1 MLKAFMKWLR
11 GFLIITI
18 SGSAQDR
25 FLNICA
31 RNNLDMWN
39 VKPEDDGTRVY
50 ISRKNYRRMLP
61 YVDKTGV
68 ELKVHDKRGLPFF
81 FYKYRKR
88 KCFALCLLLC
98 ICTIYVFTLFIWDIN
113 ISGETMYTKEQ
124 IRRDIMDNYISLGT
138 FKRNVDCAEL
148 EKELRARYDRVAWI
162 SCEIKGTQL
171 NITLTETL
179 EPEMI
184 RESET
189 PCNIVAVK
197 DGLVT
202 DIITRSG
209 TAVVSGGD
217 EVKKGDILITGVVN
231 IYNDFDELLETQYLP
246 SSGDVYAII
255 EYQYEDS
262 FSMEYY
268 DKEYDSKESKYYGIG
283 FGENFFMPFRP
294 KSEKNV
300 EQVTEDKKLVL
311 AGDFYL
317 PLSIRQTVT
326 RKYVPVLKK
335 YTEAEAKEKAK
346 KRQTVYLSD
355 LRKKGV
361 EILENNVTI
370 EIVNGSCVASGVIVT
385 REIIGI
391 PSEINMIE
399 QEGEIPADDDN

>member
-1 MLKAFMKWLR
+1 MLKAIMKWLR

-25 FLNICA
+25 FLNICS
-31 RNNLDMWN
+31 RNNIIMWN
-39 VKPEDDGTRVY
+39 VKPTENGTNVY
-50 ISRKNYRRMLP
+50 ISRRNYKQMLP
-61 YVDKTGV
+61 YAEKTGV
-68 ELKVHDKRGLPFF
+68 ELKINDKRGLPFF

-98 ICTIYVFTLFIWDIN
+98 ICTIYAFTLFIWDIN
-113 ISGETMYTKEQ
+113 ISGETVYTKEQ
-124 IRRDIMDNYISLGT
+124 IRQDIIDNYISLGT
-138 FKRNVDCAEL
+138 FKRNVDCAKL
-148 EKELRARYDRVAWI
+148 EKELRERYDQIAWI

-171 NITLTETL
+171 NISLTETI
-179 EPEMI
+179 EPHMI

-189 PCNIVAVK
+189 PCNIIAVK
-197 DGLVT
+197 GGLVT

-231 IYNDFDELLETQYLP
+231 IYNDFDELLDTQYLP

-268 DKEYDSKESKYYGIG
+268 DKEYEQKECKYYGIG
-283 FGENFFMPFRP
+283 FGENFFMPIQP

-300 EQVTEDKKLVL
+300 ELVTEDKKLVL

-317 PLSIRQTVT
+317 PVSVRRTIT
-326 RKYVPVLKK
+326 RKYTPVLKK
-335 YTEAEAKEKAK
+335 YTEEEARDKARR
-346 KRQTVYLSD
+346 RQEVFLSD

-370 EIVNGSCVASGVIVT
+370 NIVNGNCVASGVIVA
-385 REIIGI
+385 RELIGV
-391 PSEINMIE
+391 PSEITIIE
-399 QEGEIPADDDN
+399 QEGEIPIDDN

>member
-18 SGSAQDR
+18 SGSARDR
-25 FLNICA
+25 FLNICSK
-31 RNNLDMWN
+31 NNIIMWN
-39 VKPEDDGTRVY
+39 VKLTENGTSAY
-50 ISRKNYRRMLP
+50 ISGKNYRRMLP
-61 YVDKTGV
+61 YADKTGV
-68 ELKVHDKRGLPFF
+68 KLEIHDKRGLPFF

-98 ICTIYVFTLFIWDIN
+98 ICTIYIFTLFIWDIN
-113 ISGETMYTKEQ
+113 ISGETVYTKEQ
-124 IRRDIMDNYISLGT
+124 IRQDIVDNYIPLGT
-138 FKRNVDCAEL
+138 FKRDVDCAGL
-148 EKELRARYDRVAWI
+148 EKELRERYDQIAWI

-179 EPEMI
+179 EPNMI

-202 DIITRSG
+202 DIVTRSG
-209 TAVVSGGD
+209 TAIVSGGD
-217 EVKKGDILITGVVN
+217 EVEKGDILITGVVN
-231 IYNDFDELLETQYLP
+231 IYNDYDELLETQYLP

-255 EYQYEDS
+255 EYKYDDS

-268 DKEYDSKESKYYGIG
+268 DKEYEPKEHKYYGVG
-283 FGENFFMPFRP
+283 FGDNFFMPFRP
-294 KSEKNV
+294 KSEKNI
-300 EQVTEDKKLVL
+300 EQVIEDKKLVL

-317 PLSIRQTVT
+317 PVSVRQTT
-326 RKYVPVLKK
+326 ARKYTPVLKK
-335 YTEAEAKEKAK
+335 YTDEEAREKAK
-346 KRQTVYLSD
+346 KREAVFLSD

-370 EIVNGSCVASGVIVT
+370 KIVNGSCVASGVIVA

-399 QEGEIPADDDN
+399 QEGEVPADDDN